1 MLFVVDRPRLQR
13 IISIVRDDRA
23 PAAQMNQGP
32 FLRVE
37 AADDR
42 LKLSGQ
48 IVEAEF
54 PATVYEPCVLFLR
67 VTIFRRLLG
76 TMRLKEL
83 GVRHMTFQANSD
95 GLMFGDV
102 RLPFNVGEM
111 LLYPDPTTA
120 PQQHPEER
128 PADVLDEP
136 DIPPDPQGKLFEGL

>member
-1 MLFVVDRPRLQR
+1 MQR

-23 PAAQMNQGP
+23 HAAQMNQGP
-32 FLRVE
+32 FLRLE

-54 PATVYEPCVLFLR
+54 PATVYEPGVLFLR

-83 GVRHMTFQANSD
+83 GVREMTFQVNSD
-95 GLMFGDV
+95 GLIFADV
-102 RLPFNVGEM
+102 RLPFDVGDM
-111 LLYPDPTTA
+111 LLYPDPSTA

-128 PADVLDEP
+128 LADVRGAP
-136 DIPPDPQGKLFEGL
+136 DIPRDPQGKLFEGL